1 MPVLNPGAIY
11 AALYW
16 RPDSKCH
23 WAIIVADDS
32 TSGQKLHATNLE
44 SPAWQYACDDFGV
57 TTEQKPLVIL
67 GQIGMCNNMPL
78 FSHLATGRVR
88 RVSAHGHT
96 VLTTCNYRENEVQ
109 VGERWS

>member
-1 MPVLNPGAIY
+1 MHPSSFQPPSDPHLSTSMPVLNPGAIY

-16 RPDSKCH
+16 RPDSKHH

-57 TTEQKPLVIL
+57 TIERKPLVIL
-67 GQIGMCNNMPL
+67 GQIGMFDNMTL
-78 FSHLATGRVR
+78 FSYLAIVHSRAR
-88 RVSAHGHT
+88 IR
-96 VLTTCNYRENEVQ
+96 L
-109 VGERWS
+109 

>member
-16 RPDSKCH
+16 RPDGRYH

-57 TTEQKPLVIL
+57 TIERKPLVIL
-67 GQIGMCNNMPL
+67 GQIGMFDNMTL
-78 FSHLATGRVR
+78 FSYLAIVHSRAR
-88 RVSAHGHT
+88 IRM
-96 VLTTCNYRENEVQ
+96 
-109 VGERWS
+109 